1 MMQKDRTSLNEK
13 QQEKRRKNLERERE
27 RKKTMKEK
35 NGRYICI
42 YVYIGLSGKF
52 ESILKEN

>member
-1 MMQKDRTSLNEK
+1 MQKDRMSLNEK
-13 QQEKRRKNLERERE
+13 QQKKRRKNLERERE

-42 YVYIGLSGKF
+42 Y
-52 ESILKEN
+52 